1 MRERKRERK
10 GGSAGEE
17 GERERIGRENTR
29 GTTEKQTRRT
39 VHLVAPSHGT
49 QAHNVSV
56 YTPACVG
63 VCVGFI
69 SRAYACTYVLCTRA
83 YYIIYTYIYSFY
95 IYIYLR
101 AGMRS
106 GAAGTSDATL
116 LPVDDSRARASL
128 RARARA

>member
-17 GERERIGRENTR
+17 GGREDREREYAGDNA
-29 GTTEKQTRRT
+29 EKQTRRT

-69 SRAYACTYVLCTRA
+69 SRTYACTYVLCTRA
-83 YYIIYTYIYSFY
+83 YYIIYVYIFFLY
-95 IYIYLR
+95 IYILTCR
-101 AGMRS
+101 HAIRS
-106 GAAGTSDATL
+106 SGDE
-116 LPVDDSRARASL
+116 
-128 RARARA
+128 